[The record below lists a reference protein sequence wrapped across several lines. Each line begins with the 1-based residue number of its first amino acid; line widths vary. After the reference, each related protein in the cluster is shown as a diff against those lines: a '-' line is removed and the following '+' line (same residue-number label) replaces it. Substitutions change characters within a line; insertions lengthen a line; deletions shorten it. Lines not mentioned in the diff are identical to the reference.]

1 MNGLVAKQLGKTCL
15 PPALCS
21 RRLNMATKS
30 QLDRPAAEIFQLAAR
45 RWQLFPVR
53 AKGKE
58 PLIDD
63 WPNQASTDPT
73 RLKFWLRRFPGC
85 NWAAATGLGSGFFVL
100 DVDGEEGLHSLAQ
113 FERSGK
119 SLPETL
125 TVRTGRGSHLY
136 FAYPDKNIIR
146 NSAAKLAPGL
156 DIRGAGGYVVI
167 PPSVHFSGSVY
178 GFVRE
183 DCAIAPAPEWLLGM
197 LRENAVPSQAP
208 VIGADEHRAAIS
220 RGKRNSTLTSQAGA
234 MRSKGMTEPSIEA
247 ALLIENKE
255 RCDPPL
261 PDSEVREIAHSVSK
275 YPPRQVKTA
284 LPRRAEILTLS
295 DVAAR
300 EVDWLWKLYLAYGTM
315 AMLSGDPDAGKTFI
329 ALAIAAALT
338 VGATPYTGEP
348 CEPCDVLYL
357 SVENSPECVL
367 RPRFDSLG
375 GDAKRFH
382 LLQGSI
388 AGEGEG
394 AERSS
399 VHLGDVSLLRDAL
412 MKTKARLV
420 VVDPIQSY
428 LGAEVDAHRSNETR
442 PVLDGLSR
450 LANEFGCC
458 ILLVRHLGKAP
469 TGRAIH
475 RGLGSI
481 DLTGAVRTEL
491 MAGTAADGSGRA
503 MVQVKNNLGP
513 FGKALGYTID
523 TDGSFRWTGESELT
537 ASSLLAAES
546 CADEEG
552 AGQEAEDFLRD
563 TLRGGPRLQKEIM
576 ADARQVGI
584 AERTLRRSKKRLR
597 IVARKRGME
606 GGWEWELP
614 EDGQA

>member
-1 MNGLVAKQLGKTCL
+1 
-15 PPALCS
+15 
-21 RRLNMATKS
+21 
-30 QLDRPAAEIFQLAAR
+30 
-45 RWQLFPVR
+45 
-53 AKGKE
+53 
-58 PLIDD
+58 
-63 WPNQASTDPT
+63 
-73 RLKFWLRRFPGC
+73 
-85 NWAAATGLGSGFFVL
+85 
-100 DVDGEEGLHSLAQ
+100 
-113 FERSGK
+113 
-119 SLPETL
+119 
-125 TVRTGRGSHLY
+125 
-136 FAYPDKNIIR
+136 
-146 NSAAKLAPGL
+146 
-156 DIRGAGGYVVI
+156 
-167 PPSVHFSGSVY
+167 
-178 GFVRE
+178 
-183 DCAIAPAPEWLLGM
+183 
-197 LRENAVPSQAP
+197 
-208 VIGADEHRAAIS
+208 
-220 RGKRNSTLTSQAGA
+220 

-261 PDSEVREIAHSVSK
+261 PDSEVHEIAHSVSK

-295 DVAAR
+295 DVEAR
-300 EVDWLWKLYLAYGTM
+300 EVDWLWNPFLAYGTL
-315 AMLSGDPDAGKTFI
+315 AMLSGDPDAGKTYI

-338 VGATPYTGEP
+338 RGVTPYTGEP

-375 GDAKRFH
+375 GDPKRFH

-412 MKTKARLV
+412 LKTKARLV

-428 LGAEVDAHRSNETR
+428 LGAEVDAHRSNKTR
-442 PVLDGLSR
+442 PVLDGLAR

-491 MAGTAADGSGRA
+491 MAGTAADGSGRRA

-513 FGKALGYTID
+513 FGKALGYTIEAN
-523 TDGSFRWTGESELT
+523 GSFRWTGESELT
-537 ASSLLAAES
+537 ASALLAAES
-546 CADEEG
+546 GADEEG
-552 AGQEAEDFLRD
+552 AGQEAEDFLQNL
-563 TLRGGPRLQKEIM
+563 LREGPRPQKEIR
-576 ADARQVGI
+576 AEARQVGI
-584 AERTLRRSKKRLR
+584 AERTLRRAKKRLG
-597 IVARKRGME
+597 IVARKRDME
-606 GGWEWELP
+606 GGWEWGLP
-614 EDGQA
+614 EGGQ